1 MNWINNISQSID
13 NVLSKA
19 RIPAQTLPAIPLFC
33 ETLQRPGLSATV
45 LASRIISRLPDIG
58 IPTGVNPD
66 GSDNIVVKFVMVM
79 CEEFV
84 NTLKNEAVVSTSVPT
99 GKIMVTGMGANAGG
113 PVQVT
118 GYNSMS
124 TVIKGVMQ

>member
-1 MNWINNISQSID
+1 
-13 NVLSKA
+13 
-19 RIPAQTLPAIPLFC
+19 
-33 ETLQRPGLSATV
+33 
-45 LASRIISRLPDIG
+45 
-58 IPTGVNPD
+58 
-66 GSDNIVVKFVMVM
+66 MVM